1 MTLVVHVIVCL
12 MQPELN
18 FNAPSSG
25 GYELWLKQR
34 QALIAHL
41 IDQLGLPIGRQV
53 ELWLKDG
60 VMLRGKL
67 TVREESIHWS
77 ETNKATGIELMIGN
91 VSFPVGQ
98 IASCLRTD

>member
-1 MTLVVHVIVCL
+1 MLVFHVIVCPV
-12 MQPELN
+12 QPELN

-34 QALIAHL
+34 QSLIFHL
-41 IDQLGLPIGRQV
+41 TDQLGLPLDRQV

-60 VMLRGKL
+60 LMLRGKL

-77 ETNKATGIELMIGN
+77 DTNKAVGIELAIGK
-91 VSFPVGQ
+91 VSFSTGQ
-98 IASCLRTD
+98 IASCVRVD